1 MKTRNK
7 FYKANNLL
15 LENRGEA
22 HTVMVKI
29 PANEKLIEFINS
41 IPNEIIYEPEH
52 KWYGKTK
59 PDQLHITVLYGVHI
73 NEADKTKK
81 ILERIPPVLNATLG
95 EVSLFECE
103 KYDVLKIDVKSSS
116 LDKINEFLRRNVEY
130 TNDYDDYNPHV
141 TLCYLKKGMGKEYV
155 GDKRFY
161 DFNYKFDIFIY
172 SDENWKTEDIKMQE
186 EKIIQEIDELD
197 ENLRNWFGKGKKG
210 GAGGGGWDRYN
221 TKGER
226 IGKCGDAA
234 GGEGKPKCLSKSK
247 AASLRASGGKK
258 AIAAAVNKKRRE
270 DPNKDRSGKAKN
282 VATKKNE
289 DNVNEKKDACYHKVR
304 SRYKIWPSAYA
315 SGALVQCRKKGAKN
329 WGKSKNE
336 NMKKEPQNEVSLG
349 LGGGYGGAPGGGV
362 VARGWAGTFSS
373 PLTSTRLD
381 NYPLKMRYR
390 DKGTGNTIMGMD
402 PYDSVNDKDLNH
414 PVFKPDEIRSGI
426 RYEMARMEFPSKDI
440 AKQIVLDNLK
450 KDPRYYSSLHQY
462 FQTQQNEAKL
472 VDPQA
477 GLTDD
482 MVGRWTIKAF
492 TEEHPLKT
500 VKRENINMKTTPEQE
515 MLLGIEIE
523 MKDSGD
529 ELLATKIAN
538 DNLTMD
544 PQHYSK
550 LISAGLVVDK
560 PSAKN
565 IGDPYKKS
573 NMTPNTVDVTQTPRK
588 QPEPSVANCATLV
601 NRTTGAPMPNTVKT
615 DMGTVP
621 MFGAENLVSPE
632 ITGAEADATEFFLSK
647 IRRL

>member
-15 LENRGEA
+15 LESRGDV

-103 KYDVLKIDVKSSS
+103 KYDVLKIDVKSPS
-116 LDKINEFLRRNVEY
+116 LGKINEFLRRNVEY
-130 TNDYDDYNPHV
+130 TNDYDDYKPHV

-155 GDKRFY
+155 GDKRF
-161 DFNYKFDIFIY
+161 DGFNYKFDIFIY
-172 SDENWKTEDIKMQE
+172 SDENWNKTPIQMQE
-186 EKIIQEIDELD
+186 EKIIQEIEQLD
-197 ENLRNWFGKGKKG
+197 ENLKKWFDQKWVRFGPDGKI
-210 GAGGGGWDRYN
+210 R
-221 TKGER
+221 
-226 IGKCGDAA
+226 GDCAR
-234 GGEGKPKCLSKSK
+234 GSDSEGKPKCLPQSK
-247 AASLRASGGKK
+247 AHSLGKK
-258 AIAAAVNKKRRE
+258 GREYAASKKRRE
-270 DPNKDRSGKAKN
+270 DPKADRSGKAKN

-289 DNVNEKKDACYHKVR
+289 DNVNEKKDACYHKVK

-336 NMKKEPQNEVSLG
+336 NMKKELQNEVSLG
-349 LGGGYGGAPGGGV
+349 LGGGYGGIPGGGV
-362 VARGWAGTFSS
+362 AARGWAGTFSS

-402 PYDSVNDKDLNH
+402 PYDSVNDKDLDH

-450 KDPRYYSSLHQY
+450 SDPRYYSELHQY

-550 LISAGLVVDK
+550 LIAAGLVVDK
-560 PSAKN
+560 PSSKN
-565 IGDPYKKS
+565 IGDPDKLS
-573 NMTPNTVDVTQTPRK
+573 NITPNTVAIDTTPCK
-588 QPEPSVANCATLV
+588 QPEPSVAKCATLV

-632 ITGAEADATEFFLSK
+632 IVGAEADATDFFLSK
-647 IRRL
+647 MRRL